1 MPTNYVA
8 LLRGVNVGGK
18 NKLPMKELVEI
29 VERVG
34 CTEVQN
40 YIQSGNVIFRSTA
53 SIAKKVPELV
63 AAEIERRFGFQ
74 TRLVVRTTEQLR
86 EVANTNP
93 FLAKGAPVEL
103 LSVMF
108 LATTPEPSD
117 VARLDPNRSP
127 GDEFEVRGDTIFLHT
142 PTGLAE
148 TKLTNAYFDSRL
160 RTVGTSRNWR
170 TTLKLLE
177 LMGG

>member
-1 MPTNYVA
+1 
-8 LLRGVNVGGK
+8 LRGVNVGGK
-18 NKLPMKELVEI
+18 NRLPMKELVEI
-29 VERVG
+29 VESVG
-34 CTEVQN
+34 CTEVRN

-53 SIAKKVPELV
+53 SLAKKVPDLV
-63 AAEIERRFGFQ
+63 AAEILRRFGFQ
-74 TRLVVRTTEQLR
+74 TSLVVRTAEQLR

-93 FLAKGAPVEL
+93 FLAKGAPPEL

-108 LATTPEPSD
+108 LATKPEPGD
-117 VARLDPNRSP
+117 IAKLDPNRSAP
-127 GDEFEVRGDTIFLHT
+127 DEFEVRGDTIFLHT
-142 PTGLAE
+142 PTGLAD

-177 LMGG
+177 MMGG